1 MTRYKVPMAT
11 NYLVVLARR
20 ADGNVSTEYYDFYLF
35 YLVVLARRAGGNVVR
50 SNKRKIYKRTDRIVR
65 CSFTSSKVR

>member
-1 MTRYKVPMAT
+1 MAR

-20 ADGNVSTEYYDFYLF
+20 AGGNLSTEYYDFYLF

-50 SNKRKIYKRTDRIVR
+50 SNKQKIYERTDRIVR